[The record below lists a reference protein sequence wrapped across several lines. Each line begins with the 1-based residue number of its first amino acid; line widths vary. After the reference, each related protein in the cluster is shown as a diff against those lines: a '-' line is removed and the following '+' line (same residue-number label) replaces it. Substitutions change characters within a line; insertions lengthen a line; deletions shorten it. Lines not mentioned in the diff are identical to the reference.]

1 LKGLGD
7 RAGAARAYEA
17 FASRLAAEFELEPSP
32 ETERLMDSIRVTVPA
47 RIVAHPRTRPL
58 QPHTSDATDLP
69 APLMEIPVAR
79 THRSGLA
86 RAGWYACAALLS
98 ATLLVVSV
106 GHLPRGRSQAL
117 APGLSDTTA
126 VRGPARVQ
134 AEYLSRLGRF
144 FWEKRSA
151 AGLATA
157 IRYFAL
163 ALEADSAYAP
173 AYSGLADSYVL
184 LSWYGNASPRALAS
198 QARRAASRAITLGPN
213 LAEAHASLA
222 AVFAWI
228 DGDGRRAE
236 AEYKQAMAL
245 NPRYATAH
253 DWYAFQLA
261 ARGRLDSALAEAT
274 AAHALDPVS
283 LPIGADLATMLFW
296 AGHYE
301 AAIAEL
307 RMTLALDSTFGRAQ
321 SQLWRVYAAAR
332 RYAEAV
338 DELERVM
345 RAQGVSAEAR
355 RALRRAYAD
364 RGWEGVLRWRWGM
377 LADSAQREPARP
389 VELAW
394 LCAALGR
401 RDEAFAW
408 LKQARDEQNEYLPFA
423 RLDPAFAS
431 LRSDP
436 RFDATVS
443 E

>member
-1 LKGLGD
+1 
-7 RAGAARAYEA
+7 
-17 FASRLAAEFELEPSP
+17 
-32 ETERLMDSIRVTVPA
+32 
-47 RIVAHPRTRPL
+47 
-58 QPHTSDATDLP
+58 
-69 APLMEIPVAR
+69 
-79 THRSGLA
+79 
-86 RAGWYACAALLS
+86 
-98 ATLLVVSV
+98 
-106 GHLPRGRSQAL
+106 
-117 APGLSDTTA
+117 
-126 VRGPARVQ
+126 VQ

-144 FWEKRSA
+144 FWQKRSA
-151 AGLATA
+151 TGLATA

-184 LSWYGNASPRALAS
+184 LSWYGNTSSRAVAS
-198 QARRAASRAITLGPN
+198 QARRAATRAITLGPR

-228 DGDGRRAE
+228 DRDGRRAE
-236 AEYKQAMAL
+236 AEYKQAIVL

-253 DWYAFQLA
+253 EWYAFQLA
-261 ARGRLDSALAEAT
+261 ARGRVDSALAEAT

-296 AGHYE
+296 AGRYE

-321 SQLWRVYAAAR
+321 TQLWHVYAAAR

-338 DELERVM
+338 DELDRLM
-345 RAQGVSAEAR
+345 RAQGVSAQGR

-364 RGWEGVLRWRWGM
+364 RGWEGVLRWRWRM
-377 LADSAQREPARP
+377 LATSARREPARP

-401 RDEAFAW
+401 RDEALAW

-436 RFDATVS
+436 RFHATVS